1 MRYLI
6 LDPFHGAA
14 GDMVTAALIGC
25 GADRDR
31 VAMAM
36 GSVVADPAITTVPR
50 CGIQA
55 VRIETRAGHTYRTLE
70 EVLARCDRAVT
81 TDAVRA
87 MAHRVF
93 ERIAAAEGRIHG
105 GTPHF
110 HEVGADDA
118 IADVIGACTA
128 LQTLGVDGV
137 AVLPIAL
144 GRGSVTGSHGTYPVP
159 APATLAILEGSGLAV
174 RPCDDEGEML
184 TPTGAALLAEF
195 ATVREQDIGPYTII
209 SAGYGAGTRDP
220 PGFPNV
226 LRATIVE
233 TVPETTREDCVDI
246 LETNID
252 DASGEVIG
260 NAIARCMEE
269 GARDASAIPLV
280 MKKGRPGNL
289 IRVICTQDRSFFL
302 AALLA
307 RELGTLGIRCIP
319 AVHRFIAERT
329 TGEVPVTV
337 EGKMRMIPVKYGWL
351 DGNVYSVKPEFE
363 AAREWAGELGV
374 PVRTV
379 LRAATDAGWKFLKEG
394 HGRHP

>member
-1 MRYLI
+1 
-6 LDPFHGAA
+6 
-14 GDMVTAALIGC
+14 
-25 GADRDR
+25 
-31 VAMAM
+31 
-36 GSVVADPAITTVPR
+36 
-50 CGIQA
+50 
-55 VRIETRAGHTYRTLE
+55 
-70 EVLARCDRAVT
+70 
-81 TDAVRA
+81 
-87 MAHRVF
+87 
-93 ERIAAAEGRIHG
+93 
-105 GTPHF
+105 
-110 HEVGADDA
+110 
-118 IADVIGACTA
+118 
-128 LQTLGVDGV
+128 
-137 AVLPIAL
+137 
-144 GRGSVTGSHGTYPVP
+144 
-159 APATLAILEGSGLAV
+159 
-174 RPCDDEGEML
+174 ML